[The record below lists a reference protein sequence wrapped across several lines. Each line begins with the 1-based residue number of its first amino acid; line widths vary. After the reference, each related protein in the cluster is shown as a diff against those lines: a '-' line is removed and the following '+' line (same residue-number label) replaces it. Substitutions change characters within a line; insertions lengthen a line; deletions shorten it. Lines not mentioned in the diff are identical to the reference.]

1 MKFFSPLV
9 LGLCLSVSTLCFAPQ
24 NIWAQSSEGVTVE
37 PETYDALYSRAI
49 NHAENAPL
57 VSISPESGN
66 LVYGPYA
73 NRGEPNDAFHIV
85 PDFSY
90 AGYKDGGVALP
101 TEASIPVRLTLEPDG
116 EADDHAR
123 IQAAI
128 DKLSTMP
135 ADSRGIRGALLLKA
149 GEWQVSTPL
158 ELSASGVIIRGEG
171 QGEDGTVILATSKDE
186 KDTLL
191 YVRGEGEGRHAPEAS
206 SAHVKRIVQ
215 DFVPVGSNSVAI
227 ESTVGYKV
235 GDKIGITRT
244 PNNIWVGANGVNTSA
259 FGWTASRYKV
269 VHERTVLE
277 IRGKTLVFDIPI
289 TDALD
294 SRFGGG
300 EVYRLDTSG
309 RLQQTGIENLRI
321 DTRRYFDVKRQ
332 DRAFYGMRYK
342 YVENSWVRNVTLRSF
357 SHGFS
362 FEDGTRAITAQDVAH
377 LDPNFEVKG
386 GNHYAFIVQ
395 KGSQILF
402 QRCYASKSRH
412 ALITG
417 STVPGPNVYLDCLAR
432 KSEND
437 SGPHHRWATATLY
450 DNVKDKLWRSQNR
463 ASVGTG
469 HGWAGAQ
476 QMLWNSDLFEI
487 VLQAPPFAM
496 NYAVGNKGK
505 IIKGNFAPSEP
516 NGLFENHGRFV
527 DTRSLYLKQLEER
540 LGSNAVD
547 AVTHPAQRDG
557 EIWGMLKDWKGEAAF
572 PER

>member
-1 MKFFSPLV
+1 VV
-9 LGLCLSVSTLCFAPQ
+9 LFAPNHAWTQSAEEASVS
-24 NIWAQSSEGVTVE
+24 G
-37 PETYDALYSRAI
+37 ETYNALYSRPI
-49 NHAENAPL
+49 NHADKAPL
-57 VSISPESGN
+57 VSISEDSGK
-66 LVYGPYA
+66 LIYGPYA
-73 NRGEPNDAFHIV
+73 NRGEPNDAYHIV

-90 AGYKDGGVALP
+90 AGYKGGGVALP
-101 TEASIPVRLTLEPDG
+101 TQESIPVRITLQPDG
-116 EADDHAR
+116 EADDQAR

-128 DKLSTMP
+128 DSLSKMP
-135 ADSRGIRGALLLKA
+135 VDDRGIRGALLLKA
-149 GEWQVSTPL
+149 GAWQVSSPL
-158 ELSASGVIIRGEG
+158 ELGASGVVIRGEG

-191 YVRGEGEGRHAPEAS
+191 FVRGAGVGRHAPKAAS
-206 SAHVKRIVQ
+206 ARLKRIIQ
-215 DFVPVGSNSVAI
+215 DFVPVGSNSIAI
-227 ESTVGYKV
+227 NSTEGYEV
-235 GDKIGITRT
+235 GDKIGIART
-244 PNNIWVGANGVNTSA
+244 PNNIWVGANGVNTSG

-289 TDALD
+289 SDALD
-294 SRFGGG
+294 ARFGGG
-300 EVYRLDTSG
+300 EVYRIDTSG
-309 RLQQTGIENLRI
+309 RLKQTGVENLRL
-321 DTRRYFDVKRQ
+321 DTRRYFDVKRL
-332 DRAFYGMRYK
+332 DRAFYGLRYEH
-342 YVENSWVRNVTLRSF
+342 VENSWVRNVTLRSF

-395 KGSQILF
+395 DGAQILF

-437 SGPHHRWATATLY
+437 SGPHHRWATGTLY

-463 ASVGTG
+463 ASIGTG

-476 QMLWNSDLFEI
+476 QMLWNSDHDEI

-496 NYAVGNKGK
+496 TYAVGNKGK
-505 IIKGNFAPSEP
+505 IIKGNFVPSEP
-516 NGLFENHGRFV
+516 NGLFESHGRFV
-527 DTRSLYLKQLEER
+527 DPRSLYLKQLEDR
-540 LGSNAVD
+540 LGPDAVK
-547 AVTHPAQRDG
+547 AVTHPMQRTGD
-557 EIWGMLKDWKGEAAF
+557 IWGALKTWKDEGEF
-572 PER
+572 SER